1 MTIQSSHDVKKSEQK
16 IKTMYIVLES
26 NEFLQELIL
35 ENPKLRKVAV
45 GNPSW
50 GSKLCTYILAI
61 DKTSLIVCT
70 LYKNNP
76 EPA

>member
-45 GNPSW
+45 GNPS
-50 GSKLCTYILAI
+50 
-61 DKTSLIVCT
+61 
-70 LYKNNP
+70 
-76 EPA
+76 